1 MRHPIAKIATLAL
14 VAPLAGATFL
24 SAAPAS
30 AAPVAVKAAATKA
43 DDPWSVFKVAVAA
56 PKKVRAGGKITYT
69 ILATN
74 KGPESADVFFMGGKL
89 PKNISGKVSYVGP
102 KGTKCKFYVDGFWC
116 WTPYILEKDDYEVL
130 KIQVKL
136 KKNARGVAVA
146 KLGALSADI
155 PRGAENLDRERLKE
169 LGIKS
174 YYWWKTV
181 KTKIVR

>member
-24 SAAPAS
+24 AAAPAS
-30 AAPVAVKAAATKA
+30 AAPASVKTAATKA
-43 DDPWSVFKVAVAA
+43 DDPYSKFGIIVKA

-69 ILATN
+69 IAAVN
-74 KGPESADVFFMGGKL
+74 HGPYTADFYYLGGKL
-89 PKNISGKVSYVGP
+89 PKGIYGSVSYKGT
-102 KGTKCKFYVDGFWC
+102 KGTKCSFYSDGFWC
-116 WTPYILEKDDYEVL
+116 WGPYALEVDDYDFL
-130 KIQVKL
+130 QITVKL
-136 KKNARGVAVA
+136 KKGTKGTAVA
-146 KLGALSADI
+146 RLGALSADI
-155 PRGAENLDRERLKE
+155 PTGAENLNKERWKE